1 MSAPVYPDILRSG
14 TDLDPFKL
22 EFDRRTGPYSMNS
35 NHYHYQ
41 YEIFYLFQG
50 ERNYFVKDTAY
61 HIRPGDLVLVESNAL
76 HKTSESGKPNHE
88 RIVVYYSP
96 GFFDSLRPAEKE
108 LLLAPFTQHTPVIRL
123 NLQEQM
129 QVEQLLYSMLDEMDE
144 QAPGYTLKLQNL
156 TAELLLYIARTVWKR
171 GAQPEA
177 LTSPAQ
183 RKVTE
188 IVRHINQHYGE
199 TLQLDGIAE
208 AFYISKS
215 HLSRIF
221 KKITGFGYTEY
232 VNLIRVREAERL
244 LRDTDWSITLV
255 SEDCGFDSLT
265 HFGKVFKQISG
276 VPPRE
281 YRKLH
286 RT

>member
-1 MSAPVYPDILRSG
+1 MTAPLYPDILRFG

-35 NHYHYQ
+35 NHYHFQ
-41 YEIFYLFQG
+41 HEIFYLFQG

-76 HKTSESGKPNHE
+76 HKTSESGRPNHE

-96 GFFDSLRPAEKE
+96 GFFAALRPEEKE
-108 LLLAPFTQHTPVIRL
+108 LLLAPFIRHTPVIRL

-129 QVEQLLYSMLDEMDE
+129 QVEQLLYSMLDEMNG
-144 QAPGYTLKLQNL
+144 QTPGYTLKLQNV
-156 TAELLLYIARTVWKR
+156 TAELLLFIARTVRKH
-171 GAQPEA
+171 GAQPEN

-199 TLQLDGIAE
+199 ALQLDDIAE

-215 HLSRIF
+215 HLSRSF

-232 VNLIRVREAERL
+232 VNLIRVRESERL
-244 LRDTDWSITLV
+244 LRETGWSVTRI
-255 SEDCGFDSLT
+255 SEHCGFDSLT
-265 HFGKVFKQISG
+265 HFGKVFKHIAG

-286 RT
+286 RI